1 MLWGIRLFLVYRSM
15 FNNSFVNLVYFLGF
29 SISMLLTKTYFGWG
43 IHFIIFFVTALF
55 YLKSI
60 YTIKNGLKPLLY
72 YFPLMLIFYIG
83 FSLLLT
89 NNSIYQIINEAFF
102 GFMKLILMVS
112 AMTLFLESSNN
123 FVNLLRSVW
132 SKTNLNWEWPDK
144 FFVFLTMTQRFYPTV
159 QLNWSSM
166 LRTRKSLGIDYRQSH
181 REKLI
186 LAAKNL
192 PNILLLQLHWADD
205 IALAMKLRGFGN
217 RFPRGVTFPSSFKF
231 IHFIQIV
238 FIISS
243 FWAINLIV
251 TI

>member
-1 MLWGIRLFLVYRSM
+1 M
-15 FNNSFVNLVYFLGF
+15 FKNSFVDLVYFLGF
-29 SISMLLTKTYFGWG
+29 SISMLLTKTYVGWG
-43 IHFIIFFVTALF
+43 IHFIIFLITVLF

-60 YTIKNGLKPLLY
+60 YKIKKGLKPLFY
-72 YFPLMLIFYIG
+72 YFPLMLVFYLV
-83 FSLLLT
+83 FSSLLT
-89 NNSIYQIINEAFF
+89 NNSIIQIINEVFF

-123 FVNLLRSVW
+123 FVDLLRSVW
-132 SKTNLNWEWPDK
+132 SKTNLNWKWPDK

-159 QLNWSSM
+159 QSNWSSM

-243 FWAINLIV
+243 FWAIHLIV
-251 TI
+251 KI